1 MGALCRDFCA
11 AACSLRFDT
20 VLALVLVDGAV
31 AHTAMHERLT
41 GVLEMD
47 TALCWTSVCQ
57 LLASSESEDDD
68 ALAAMPAAMAD
79 ATASALT
86 YADAVAAEEDT
97 EDQDDDL

>member
-1 MGALCRDFCA
+1 MLDLSLSA
-11 AACSLRFDT
+11 AGIVR
-20 VLALVLVDGAV
+20 VRG
-31 AHTAMHERLT
+31 RRY
-41 GVLEMD
+41 
-47 TALCWTSVCQ
+47 
-57 LLASSESEDDD
+57 DD